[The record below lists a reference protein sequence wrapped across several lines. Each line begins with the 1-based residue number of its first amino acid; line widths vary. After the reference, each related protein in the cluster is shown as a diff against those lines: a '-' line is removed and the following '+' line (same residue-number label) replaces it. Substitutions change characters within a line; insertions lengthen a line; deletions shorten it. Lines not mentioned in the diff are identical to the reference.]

1 MKIAFKQEK
10 VQDRFFSFF
19 FCFSGLKTTKR
30 KTRVGNREKRERER
44 ERERGV
50 EVKSEKE
57 AAKTED
63 LMSVERIAQYP
74 TLVS

>member
-19 FCFSGLKTTKR
+19 CCFSGLKTTKR
-30 KTRVGNREKRERER
+30 KTRVGNREKK
-44 ERERGV
+44 ERGV